1 MSLQATDMQT
11 RGYRDERP
19 RLPPPLPRPV
29 SVIGQELQGGK
40 EWRGTSSSVL
50 SPVVLGTSAGRERD
64 SRARVPKPT
73 APRRTAASEAPSHG
87 HGRTGRG
94 CLAAAGRQK
103 RPAGRSRAGIRGRLG
118 GRWWWRTGT
127 AGRHRQ
133 RQERSRR
140 VNGRKEASSFF
151 LQSVTVIV
159 GLGQVWQGIPVQPI
173 RSARA
178 LKIKGIFSD

>member
-1 MSLQATDMQT
+1 M
-11 RGYRDERP
+11 
-19 RLPPPLPRPV
+19 
-29 SVIGQELQGGK
+29 
-40 EWRGTSSSVL
+40 L

-127 AGRHRQ
+127 AGRRRQ

-140 VNGRKEASSFF
+140 VSGRKEASSFSFF

-159 GLGQVWQGIPVQPI
+159 GLGRSGQGDSSWVANSVAPACALAGRAYDVVF
-173 RSARA
+173 SLGRA
-178 LKIKGIFSD
+178 LCLFCEPTQPLCLLGSPTNNFVFLIG